1 MSICLAI
8 DTSSFIMGVAL
19 TDHGKTVAEL
29 TTNLK
34 KNHSLRLMPAIEQM
48 MKEADISPRELE
60 KIVVAKGPG
69 SYTGVRIGVTTAKTM
84 AWSLGIPVVG
94 VSSLAVLAQAGR
106 FFHGVIVPLMDARR
120 GQVYTGSYIAQGME
134 VRQQGEDR
142 LVLLTDWLDWLH
154 EQQQDV
160 LFIGQDVALHR
171 ETIVERLGERACF
184 MPGAA
189 QLPRPAELA
198 RLGDDLQG
206 VPSPHA
212 LVPDYLQLAEA
223 EAKWQKAQ
231 TEKGPTT

>member
-1 MSICLAI
+1 MSKQLAI

-19 TDHGKTVAEL
+19 TDDERTVAEL

-48 MKEADISPRELE
+48 MKEAEISPRELE
-60 KIVVAKGPG
+60 KIIVAKGPG

-120 GQVYTGSYIAQGME
+120 GQVYTGSYIAEGVE
-134 VRQQGEDR
+134 VRPRGEDR
-142 LVLLTDWLDWLH
+142 LLMLTDWLEWLSKQ
-154 EQQQDV
+154 EQDV
-160 LFIGQDVALHR
+160 LFIGQDVALHK

-184 MPGAA
+184 VPGTA

-198 RLGDDLQG
+198 RLGRHLQG
-206 VPSPHA
+206 ESSPHA

-231 TEKGPTT
+231 MEKDPKA